1 MKNLKILLFTALVAF
16 QYSCTENE
24 DSMINDVISTTSAI
38 ENINAITFEE
48 EVSDLVSEGMQ
59 YQTSLLTN
67 KTETNDLKQSSSP
80 RRYRFNDC
88 ADIVI
93 DEENNTK
100 TITFL
105 EDCEN
110 NRGKNR
116 TGTIVISYSDE
127 NDQVGSFR
135 QIEYIDFYINNVKM
149 EGIRRSEVIS
159 IDENGN
165 KTTLNTLT
173 GGKMIYEDGTFST
186 KSAEYTRFVYI
197 EDDEKIYSTL
207 EGNSE
212 GVSTEGISFSMEIIT
227 PIKFLYNCTNASSKK
242 RKRIPVEGVK
252 NILNADALTII
263 DFGQGECDRD
273 VNVTINGETEILDLK
288 ELKRNSFFRIR

>member
-80 RRYRFNDC
+80 GRYRFNDC

-186 KSAEYTRFVYI
+186 KSAEYSRFVFR
-197 EDDEKIYSTL
+197 ENDEKIYSIL

-212 GVSTEGISFSMEIIT
+212 GVSTEGISYSMEIVT
-227 PIKFLYNCTNASSKK
+227 PIKFLYGCNSTTSKK

-252 NILNADALTII
+252 NILNGDDFTII
-263 DFGQGECDRD
+263 DFGEGECDRD

>member
-80 RRYRFNDC
+80 GRYRFNDC

-135 QIEYIDFYINNVKM
+135 QTEYIDFYINNVNL
-149 EGIRRSEVIS
+149 I
-159 IDENGN
+159 
-165 KTTLNTLT
+165 
-173 GGKMIYEDGTFST
+173 F
-186 KSAEYTRFVYI
+186 
-197 EDDEKIYSTL
+197 
-207 EGNSE
+207 
-212 GVSTEGISFSMEIIT
+212 
-227 PIKFLYNCTNASSKK
+227 
-242 RKRIPVEGVK
+242 
-252 NILNADALTII
+252 
-263 DFGQGECDRD
+263 
-273 VNVTINGETEILDLK
+273 
-288 ELKRNSFFRIR
+288 